1 MLRYLPRF
9 CRPSPGR
16 GCKRSLLLG
25 LIAVCLGSFQP
36 LFGQVPVA
44 NLSGT
49 VTDQSD
55 AVISNAVVLAV
66 LTATGL
72 QRQTTTNELG
82 AYQFANLTP
91 GSYTLEVQNHGF
103 RTEWRRLTLQVGD
116 NLAVDFVLRPG
127 SPMERV
133 EVTADV
139 VGVNTSDYKV
149 AGAVSRS
156 EIEKLPLNGRGFL
169 ELAQLAPGVQ
179 VVSVTNPGGLG
190 NNYQL
195 VLFGGAY
202 YTQTRISVDGSTVG
216 DRFAGGTMQN
226 FSQESVQEF
235 QVATFNLDLTTGVGA
250 SGAIN
255 IVTRHGT
262 NDLHGSGFF
271 YFRDDNLAAYPGL
284 RRDPRNPAPFFARR
298 QSGFSVGG
306 PIKRNRLFWFTNYEH
321 NNQDAVFA
329 VANNH
334 PIFSKFDGI
343 FSNPLN
349 ADQFNL
355 RFDGKISSRHQG
367 LLRFSL
373 DQNDT
378 LAPAVAVGL
387 PSNWQSVRNRA
398 FQVQAGL
405 ISELGPQAVNDLRL
419 SYTYLGGDL
428 DPVSAAD
435 CTDPV
440 SCVGVGG
447 PNILVFDAPQFRIGN
462 QANSPF
468 ARWQRTFQL
477 VDSFNWERGSHNLRF
492 GAAWEHLYIKASLAF
507 QEPAQVILWGPS
519 NLQTPALLPL
529 FNALPASLKDPGAP
543 PPTLAEIL
551 KLPFRSFT
559 TGIGNPSLPGP
570 FNFEDASRDDQI
582 RFYVQDVWRLR
593 PNFTLSMGL
602 AYSHETNLF
611 HHDLN
616 YPQYLA
622 PLLGGQTSPP
632 RKAKN
637 NFDPSAGFAWAP
649 GTSGNTV
656 IRAGAGIYRDEGT
669 LIWKA
674 RDRAFVGPSGN
685 GRVVVDG
692 SVTGINFVSTPTAF
706 RGENFMPLLPGL
718 RSDLAA
724 RFGDAADLS
733 VRGVEVI
740 KQGDQIVD
748 PNSTTGYGIHLNAG
762 LQRQL
767 APNLVLTAD
776 YVMRR
781 MVKIGALQ
789 GVFILDRNR
798 FNRPRV
804 TGVDPVTGVVSFV
817 RNPVIP
823 LCTPAQAVALNPLD
837 NCSTGPINI
846 FSSGGNFRYQGLH
859 VQLQKRYS
867 SRLQFSVGYA
877 LARNFGFIDG
887 GFTAF
892 DDYSK
897 AYGNIP
903 NLRRHRL
910 TVSGLWNVPD
920 YIGNSRLKRALRN
933 SWSISFISQTFSATP
948 LNTLLAGLDLDGD
961 GISTTILPGI
971 NSHNLLG
978 QGLSES
984 ELRARVDTYNAD
996 VEART
1001 RRVTNPDGTTTVIRP
1016 RTPFNQIINP
1026 ISLPAS
1032 FSSGDTFVSQD
1043 VRLTR
1048 IIKLREQVQLSL
1060 IGEAFNILNIANL
1073 TGYSGVLNQPNYG
1086 QPSARIAQVF
1096 GTGGPRAFQFAAR
1109 LTF

>member
-1 MLRYLPRF
+1 MFNYLPRR
-9 CRPSPGR
+9 CRPSPGSALQ
-16 GCKRSLLLG
+16 RSLLLG
-25 LIAVCLGSFQP
+25 LIIACSSNFQT
-36 LFGQVPVA
+36 LFSQTPVA
-44 NLSGT
+44 GVNGS
-49 VTDQSD
+49 VTDQSG
-55 AVISNAVVLAV
+55 AVITNAVVLAK

-72 QRQTTTNELG
+72 QRQTTTDELG
-82 AYQFANLTP
+82 VYQFTNLPP
-91 GSYTLEVQNHGF
+91 GNYTFEVQDKGF
-103 RTEWRRLTLQVGD
+103 KTEWRRITLQIGD
-116 NLAVDFVLRPG
+116 HLTVDFTLQPG

-133 EVTADV
+133 EVTTDIG
-139 VGVNTSDYKV
+139 GVNTTDYEV
-149 AGAVSRS
+149 ANTIGRTQ
-156 EIEKLPLNGRGFL
+156 IENLPLNGRGFL
-169 ELAQLAPGVQ
+169 ELAQLEPSVQ
-179 VVSVTNPGGLG
+179 VVSTTNPGGLG
-190 NNYQL
+190 NNYQQ

-202 YTQTRISVDGSTVG
+202 YTQTRISVDGSTIG

-255 IVTRHGT
+255 IVTRHGS

-271 YFRDDNLAAYPGL
+271 YYRDDNLAAYPGL
-284 RRDPRNPAPFFARR
+284 RRDPRNPEPFFARR

-306 PIKRNRLFWFTNYEH
+306 PIKRDRLFWFTNYEH

-343 FSNPLN
+343 FSNPLG
-349 ADQFNL
+349 ADQFNVRL
-355 RFDGKISSRHQG
+355 DGKINDRQQAF
-367 LLRFSL
+367 LRFSL
-373 DQNDT
+373 DKNDT
-378 LAPAVAVGL
+378 LAPAAAVGL

-398 FQVQAGL
+398 FQLQSGL
-405 ISELGPQAVNDLRL
+405 ISELSQQAVNDLRI
-419 SYTYLGGDL
+419 SYSYLGGDL
-428 DPVSAAD
+428 DPISATD

-440 SCVGVGG
+440 ACVGVGG
-447 PNILVFDAPQFRIGN
+447 ANILVFDAPQFRIGN
-462 QANSPF
+462 QMNSPF
-468 ARWQRTFQL
+468 ARWQRTFQI
-477 VDSFNWERGSHNLRF
+477 VDTLTLERGNHQLRF

-507 QEPAQVILWGPS
+507 QEPAQIILWGPS

-529 FNALPASLKDPGAP
+529 FNALPASLKDPNAP
-543 PPTLAEIL
+543 APTLAEIL

-559 TGIGNPSLPGP
+559 TGIGNASLPGP
-570 FNFEDASRDDQI
+570 FNFEDASRDDQV
-582 RFYVQDVWRLR
+582 RFYAQDVWRVR
-593 PNFTLSMGL
+593 PNFTLSLGL
-602 AYSHETNLF
+602 AYSYETNLF

-622 PLLGGQTSPP
+622 PLLGGQTTPP

-637 NFDPSAGFAWAP
+637 NFDPSAGFAWSP
-649 GTSGNTV
+649 GDSGNTV
-656 IRAGAGIYRDEGT
+656 IRAGVGIYRDEGT

-674 RDRAFVGPSGN
+674 RDRAFIGPSGN

-692 SVTGINFVSTPTAF
+692 SVTGFNFVSTPTPF
-706 RGENFMPLLPGL
+706 SGEDFMPLLSGL
-718 RSDLAA
+718 RTDLASL
-724 RFGDAADLS
+724 FGNATDLS

-748 PNSTTGYGIHLNAG
+748 PDSTTGYGLHVNAG
-762 LQRQL
+762 FQRQL
-767 APNLVLTAD
+767 APNLILTAD

-781 MVKIGALQ
+781 LVKIGALQ

-804 TGVDPVTGVVSFV
+804 TGVDANTGVVSFV

-823 LCTPAQAVALNPLD
+823 VCTPAQAIALNPAD

-859 VQLQKRYS
+859 VQLQKRFS
-867 SRLQFSVGYA
+867 SRLQFAVGYA

-892 DDYSK
+892 DDYSR

-910 TVSGLWNVPD
+910 TFSGIWSVPD
-920 YIGNSRLKRALRN
+920 YAGNSSLKRALRN
-933 SWSISFISQTFSATP
+933 SWTISFISQTFSATP
-948 LNTLLAGLDLDGD
+948 LDTLLAGLDLDGD
-961 GISTTILPGI
+961 GISTTILPGL
-971 NSHNLLG
+971 NRHNLLG

-984 ELRARVDTYNAD
+984 QLKALVDLYNAD

-1001 RRVTNPDGTTTVIRP
+1001 RRETNPDGSVTVIRP

-1026 ISLPAS
+1026 ITLPGS

-1048 IIKLREQVQLSL
+1048 NIRLREQIQLSL
-1060 IGEAFNILNIANL
+1060 IGEVFNLFNVANL

-1086 QPSARIAQVF
+1086 QPSARVAQVF